1 MKALLFQL
9 LFLSAFVVV
18 AAAIAV
24 LRANAS
30 ESGLRSDSDTIPAAI
45 EEERGVGANERE
57 LFYYRQYSQEPTS
70 SCDALY
76 FRYMSGE
83 TQSLLRSVCT
93 YSGLVQYKL
102 GDISTISNNRPV
114 STAAGSGLTSA
125 ENISG
130 NQFQTDLST
139 FPYAEI
145 LAYCRCRALQEGCE
159 TADSCKATERTLHT
173 ANLGQI
179 VTRFGRQGSGSIDD
193 PAQASA
199 LLSYAQ
205 QLPADKCL
213 ALCV

>member
-30 ESGLRSDSDTIPAAI
+30 GSGLRSDSDTIPAAI

-114 STAAGSGLTSA
+114 STAVELLGIHSLHVDQPDLLKTAADRVGSS
-125 ENISG
+125 
-130 NQFQTDLST
+130 Q
-139 FPYAEI
+139 
-145 LAYCRCRALQEGCE
+145 
-159 TADSCKATERTLHT
+159 
-173 ANLGQI
+173 
-179 VTRFGRQGSGSIDD
+179 GRDPIDKK
-193 PAQASA
+193 PIG
-199 LLSYAQ
+199 
-205 QLPADKCL
+205 
-213 ALCV
+213 